1 VSGRAERYD
10 VVVVGARVAGAAT
23 AMLLARAGLR
33 VLVLDRGRPGAD
45 TVSTHALMRAGVLQ
59 LHRWGLLPRLQAAGT
74 PPVRRTVFHYESGE
88 DVRIT
93 LKPSAGVDA
102 LYAPRRTLLDALLVD
117 AAARAGAEVSFGA
130 TVTGLLHEAGGVA
143 GVRVEMPGRAATPVL
158 IRTPL
163 TVGADGLRSV
173 VATAAGA
180 RTTRNGTSSG
190 AILYRYVPDL
200 EADGYEWFY
209 GRRTA
214 AGFIPTNNNE
224 LCVFAACAA
233 DRLRG
238 MSGTADRRFSD
249 LLRTA
254 SPTAAERVADAGSA
268 SRLRGFGGAPAH
280 LRQAWGPGWAL
291 VGDAGWFKD
300 PLSTHG
306 MTDALRDA
314 ELLARAV
321 AHTSPGRQR
330 AAALAAYERL
340 RDQLSLPLLEATERL
355 AGYAWDET
363 EVRGDLRRLS
373 SAMTDEVEALVALD
387 ALDVST
393 PGRAPSIVA

>member
-1 VSGRAERYD
+1 
-10 VVVVGARVAGAAT
+10 
-23 AMLLARAGLR
+23 
-33 VLVLDRGRPGAD
+33 
-45 TVSTHALMRAGVLQ
+45 
-59 LHRWGLLPRLQAAGT
+59 
-74 PPVRRTVFHYESGE
+74 
-88 DVRIT
+88 
-93 LKPSAGVDA
+93 
-102 LYAPRRTLLDALLVD
+102 
-117 AAARAGAEVSFGA
+117 
-130 TVTGLLHEAGGVA
+130 
-143 GVRVEMPGRAATPVL
+143 
-158 IRTPL
+158 
-163 TVGADGLRSV
+163 
-173 VATAAGA
+173 
-180 RTTRNGTSSG
+180 
-190 AILYRYVPDL
+190 
-200 EADGYEWFY
+200 
-209 GRRTA
+209 
-214 AGFIPTNNNE
+214 
-224 LCVFAACAA
+224 
-233 DRLRG
+233 
-238 MSGTADRRFSD
+238 MSGTADQRFTD

-254 SPTAAERVADAGSA
+254 SPTAAQRVADAGSA
-268 SRLRGFGGAPAH
+268 SRVRGFAGAPAH

-321 AHTSPGRQR
+321 ARTCPGRQR